1 MINGVFTFQWYLWQH
16 KAVVRLVKPN
26 SSWISTYVIAC
37 DGPPLTSTSP
47 HQSSPAVRSSGKL
60 VYQRSHPTTPHPP
73 LPPPPPPPLSLP
85 IQSGLGLQCF
95 FSSYFWPTQG
105 SRGKVG
111 ARAEPIHYSSCFF
124 RWQPDDKILLRA
136 PSIQHWD
143 YTRALSSSTH
153 HHQPLSP
160 HQKPY
165 TCIEGPTTTVAASP
179 LQLILPVFFL
189 FLLFLDFSP
198 CNQKRMLSKKINRNM
213 EPDKKTGRKAWRK
226 MRPDT
231 SALTWFLFGCGQT

>member
-1 MINGVFTFQWYLWQH
+1 MINGVFTFERYLWQH

-47 HQSSPAVRSSGKL
+47 HQSSPAARSSGKL
-60 VYQRSHPTTPHPP
+60 VYQRSHPTTPHP
-73 LPPPPPPPLSLP
+73 PPPPPPPLSLP

-124 RWQPDDKILLRA
+124 QWQPDDKILLRA

-143 YTRALSSSTH
+143 YTRALSSSTPR
-153 HHQPLSP
+153 HQPFSP
-160 HQKPY
+160 HQSLIPALRA
-165 TCIEGPTTTVAASP
+165 PPPPP
-179 LQLILPVFFL
+179 LLPQAHCSL
-189 FLLFLDFSP
+189 F
-198 CNQKRMLSKKINRNM
+198 C
-213 EPDKKTGRKAWRK
+213 
-226 MRPDT
+226 
-231 SALTWFLFGCGQT
+231 WFLFPCFFVLFFSVTRREWSLRK